1 MQEQLAAIDGALDP
15 RIPHE
20 VVQRETHAPHFAGPL
35 PFVRIGPGQGAVHL
49 GLGAAGEVHPDV
61 EEFVVAVRS
70 FKQAGKAAAFR
81 VPHDHDVADVQVADR
96 VFQRGADAVVM
107 GVRLVGR
114 DKVGDVPDD
123 EQIAGRRV
131 KEQDR
136 VNPGVAAGDDEG
148 VGMLADAEV
157 FINIVFRTI
166 PCLLE
171 ALESGG
177 KAFEQV
183 VRYHLRVLCGKEDRK
198 AGLSFRGGG
207 FISLKQR
214 SQRNR
219 LEYSPMPDFLRWIIA
234 GVTSVVVAGL
244 VFLLATVG
252 IVVAFF
258 VFLVLFVV
266 FGLAMRRARK
276 NVQYG
281 EDGSRFIIY
290 TNIPGA
296 GTGNADRV
304 RRDDPDTYELSP
316 DEYTVEAAPS
326 KKPGDTDP
334 KALGDHG
341 KS

>member
-1 MQEQLAAIDGALDP
+1 MSAGTTQRAFTAQLKKVYTWYTG
-15 RIPHE
+15 
-20 VVQRETHAPHFAGPL
+20 G
-35 PFVRIGPGQGAVHL
+35 FVL
-49 GLGAAGEVHPDV
+49 
-61 EEFVVAVRS
+61 FVVA
-70 FKQAGKAAAFR
+70 
-81 VPHDHDVADVQVADR
+81 
-96 VFQRGADAVVM
+96 
-107 GVRLVGR
+107 
-114 DKVGDVPDD
+114 
-123 EQIAGRRV
+123 
-131 KEQDR
+131 
-136 VNPGVAAGDDEG
+136 
-148 VGMLADAEV
+148 LA
-157 FINIVFRTI
+157 I
-166 PCLLE
+166 LE
-171 ALESGG
+171 
-177 KAFEQV
+177 
-183 VRYHLRVLCGKEDRK
+183 K
-198 AGLSFRGGG
+198 AG
-207 FISLKQR
+207 
-214 SQRNR
+214 
-219 LEYSPMPDFLRWIIA
+219 MPRAWI
-234 GVTSVVVAGL
+234 GY

>member
-1 MQEQLAAIDGALDP
+1 
-15 RIPHE
+15 
-20 VVQRETHAPHFAGPL
+20 
-35 PFVRIGPGQGAVHL
+35 
-49 GLGAAGEVHPDV
+49 
-61 EEFVVAVRS
+61 
-70 FKQAGKAAAFR
+70 
-81 VPHDHDVADVQVADR
+81 
-96 VFQRGADAVVM
+96 
-107 GVRLVGR
+107 
-114 DKVGDVPDD
+114 
-123 EQIAGRRV
+123 
-131 KEQDR
+131 
-136 VNPGVAAGDDEG
+136 
-148 VGMLADAEV
+148 
-157 FINIVFRTI
+157 
-166 PCLLE
+166 
-171 ALESGG
+171 
-177 KAFEQV
+177 
-183 VRYHLRVLCGKEDRK
+183 
-198 AGLSFRGGG
+198 
-207 FISLKQR
+207 
-214 SQRNR
+214 
-219 LEYSPMPDFLRWIIA
+219 MPDFLRWIIA

-304 RRDDPDTYELSP
+304 LSP

>member
-1 MQEQLAAIDGALDP
+1 
-15 RIPHE
+15 
-20 VVQRETHAPHFAGPL
+20 
-35 PFVRIGPGQGAVHL
+35 
-49 GLGAAGEVHPDV
+49 
-61 EEFVVAVRS
+61 
-70 FKQAGKAAAFR
+70 
-81 VPHDHDVADVQVADR
+81 
-96 VFQRGADAVVM
+96 
-107 GVRLVGR
+107 
-114 DKVGDVPDD
+114 
-123 EQIAGRRV
+123 
-131 KEQDR
+131 
-136 VNPGVAAGDDEG
+136 
-148 VGMLADAEV
+148 
-157 FINIVFRTI
+157 
-166 PCLLE
+166 
-171 ALESGG
+171 
-177 KAFEQV
+177 
-183 VRYHLRVLCGKEDRK
+183 
-198 AGLSFRGGG
+198 
-207 FISLKQR
+207 
-214 SQRNR
+214 
-219 LEYSPMPDFLRWIIA
+219 MPDFLRWIIA

-341 KS
+341 KSPSVSGTPPLWDNSSTSLLSEGGCTRAIAFCG

>member
-1 MQEQLAAIDGALDP
+1 
-15 RIPHE
+15 
-20 VVQRETHAPHFAGPL
+20 
-35 PFVRIGPGQGAVHL
+35 
-49 GLGAAGEVHPDV
+49 
-61 EEFVVAVRS
+61 
-70 FKQAGKAAAFR
+70 
-81 VPHDHDVADVQVADR
+81 
-96 VFQRGADAVVM
+96 
-107 GVRLVGR
+107 
-114 DKVGDVPDD
+114 
-123 EQIAGRRV
+123 
-131 KEQDR
+131 
-136 VNPGVAAGDDEG
+136 
-148 VGMLADAEV
+148 
-157 FINIVFRTI
+157 
-166 PCLLE
+166 
-171 ALESGG
+171 
-177 KAFEQV
+177 
-183 VRYHLRVLCGKEDRK
+183 
-198 AGLSFRGGG
+198 
-207 FISLKQR
+207 
-214 SQRNR
+214 
-219 LEYSPMPDFLRWIIA
+219 MPDFLRWIIA

-276 NVQYG
+276 NVQRYGRGEFLWHAGDAVPMAGIVLEGCVDAVQYG